1 MWPML
6 NPAMCMVPRH
16 PLPALPMHCAIC
28 MTPAP
33 QHLPLRPAVILSD
46 SAPCLPH
53 LTTHPLAPLTQPT
66 PPLPA
71 SPSIHNPTCTPRMAN
86 GSADPEALLAT
97 VSDPMAVPQT
107 GSMLRLALPRARY
120 SPFQK
125 ECPIWGPAAG
135 DQLLLRPVI
144 CGADVRPRG
153 CREVAL
159 VSLARAAWAV
169 AMQSAH
175 ARALLPALP
184 WQLM

>member
-1 MWPML
+1 
-6 NPAMCMVPRH
+6 MCAGVSNGPNG
-16 PLPALPMHCAIC
+16 A
-28 MTPAP
+28 
-33 QHLPLRPAVILSD
+33 D
-46 SAPCLPH
+46 SR
-53 LTTHPLAPLTQPT
+53 
-66 PPLPA
+66 
-71 SPSIHNPTCTPRMAN
+71 SI
-86 GSADPEALLAT
+86 
-97 VSDPMAVPQT
+97 
-107 GSMLRLALPRARY
+107 Y

-125 ECPIWGPAAG
+125 ECPIWGPGAG

>member
-1 MWPML
+1 MRRWML
-6 NPAMCMVPRH
+6 ESSAAKRCRQTNKQMRG
-16 PLPALPMHCAIC
+16 
-28 MTPAP
+28 T
-33 QHLPLRPAVILSD
+33 RSSSKSGILYVGATCRSD
-46 SAPCLPH
+46 ENDMLLYS
-53 LTTHPLAPLTQPT
+53 TI
-66 PPLPA
+66 A
-71 SPSIHNPTCTPRMAN
+71 S
-86 GSADPEALLAT
+86 
-97 VSDPMAVPQT
+97 
-107 GSMLRLALPRARY
+107 Y

-153 CREVAL
+153 CREIAL

>member
-1 MWPML
+1 MEDAEMAQTL
-6 NPAMCMVPRH
+6 A
-16 PLPALPMHCAIC
+16 
-28 MTPAP
+28 
-33 QHLPLRPAVILSD
+33 AVNQRLV
-46 SAPCLPH
+46 AAE
-53 LTTHPLAPLTQPT
+53 TQTQNLTQALNNTQIELQNTRAQISAAPAAQSSGLPKGVKTTAPERFSGRPSSTYPT
-66 PPLPA
+66 TKHFIDFA
-71 SPSIHNPTCTPRMAN
+71 K
-86 GSADPEALLAT
+86 
-97 VSDPMAVPQT
+97 
-107 GSMLRLALPRARY
+107 RY

-125 ECPIWGPAAG
+125 ECPIWGPATG

>member
-1 MWPML
+1 MP
-6 NPAMCMVPRH
+6 PAAGAAEGAASRGH
-16 PLPALPMHCAIC
+16 AAHA
-28 MTPAP
+28 TE
-33 QHLPLRPAVILSD
+33 
-46 SAPCLPH
+46 
-53 LTTHPLAPLTQPT
+53 TT
-66 PPLPA
+66 
-71 SPSIHNPTCTPRMAN
+71 
-86 GSADPEALLAT
+86 
-97 VSDPMAVPQT
+97 VK
-107 GSMLRLALPRARY
+107 Y

>member
-1 MWPML
+1 MPGSEC
-6 NPAMCMVPRH
+6 AGV
-16 PLPALPMHCAIC
+16 AL
-28 MTPAP
+28 TPGFGFFRKKRRTEA
-33 QHLPLRPAVILSD
+33 HL
-46 SAPCLPH
+46 
-53 LTTHPLAPLTQPT
+53 
-66 PPLPA
+66 
-71 SPSIHNPTCTPRMAN
+71 
-86 GSADPEALLAT
+86 
-97 VSDPMAVPQT
+97 
-107 GSMLRLALPRARY
+107 Y

-125 ECPIWGPAAG
+125 ECPIWGPAAA

-153 CREVAL
+153 CREIAL

>member
-1 MWPML
+1 MMAKKQFWPTKDQSTQ
-6 NPAMCMVPRH
+6 NPINNEEMAAVC
-16 PLPALPMHCAIC
+16 MHCVYHGFIS
-28 MTPAP
+28 T
-33 QHLPLRPAVILSD
+33 
-46 SAPCLPH
+46 
-53 LTTHPLAPLTQPT
+53 
-66 PPLPA
+66 
-71 SPSIHNPTCTPRMAN
+71 
-86 GSADPEALLAT
+86 
-97 VSDPMAVPQT
+97 PQT
-107 GSMLRLALPRARY
+107 Y

-153 CREVAL
+153 CREIAL

>member
-1 MWPML
+1 MHTRTVTLFQGWQYIRL
-6 NPAMCMVPRH
+6 QFTET
-16 PLPALPMHCAIC
+16 ALRTQAAPSAVMHVR
-28 MTPAP
+28 
-33 QHLPLRPAVILSD
+33 HLPTGERQSCH
-46 SAPCLPH
+46 S
-53 LTTHPLAPLTQPT
+53 
-66 PPLPA
+66 
-71 SPSIHNPTCTPRMAN
+71 RR
-86 GSADPEALLAT
+86 ALNAQWST
-97 VSDPMAVPQT
+97 SKSVVNKGFDVFRIS
-107 GSMLRLALPRARY
+107 Y

-153 CREVAL
+153 CREIAL

>member
-1 MWPML
+1 MSYVAKLAAW
-6 NPAMCMVPRH
+6 
-16 PLPALPMHCAIC
+16 AI
-28 MTPAP
+28 
-33 QHLPLRPAVILSD
+33 VI
-46 SAPCLPH
+46 
-53 LTTHPLAPLTQPT
+53 TTHP
-66 PPLPA
+66 
-71 SPSIHNPTCTPRMAN
+71 C
-86 GSADPEALLAT
+86 
-97 VSDPMAVPQT
+97 
-107 GSMLRLALPRARY
+107 Y

-153 CREVAL
+153 CREIAL

>member
-1 MWPML
+1 M
-6 NPAMCMVPRH
+6 
-16 PLPALPMHCAIC
+16 
-28 MTPAP
+28 
-33 QHLPLRPAVILSD
+33 
-46 SAPCLPH
+46 
-53 LTTHPLAPLTQPT
+53 
-66 PPLPA
+66 
-71 SPSIHNPTCTPRMAN
+71 
-86 GSADPEALLAT
+86 
-97 VSDPMAVPQT
+97 
-107 GSMLRLALPRARY
+107 Y

-153 CREVAL
+153 CREIAL

>member
-1 MWPML
+1 
-6 NPAMCMVPRH
+6 MVH
-16 PLPALPMHCAIC
+16 
-28 MTPAP
+28 
-33 QHLPLRPAVILSD
+33 
-46 SAPCLPH
+46 
-53 LTTHPLAPLTQPT
+53 
-66 PPLPA
+66 
-71 SPSIHNPTCTPRMAN
+71 PRMK
-86 GSADPEALLAT
+86 E
-97 VSDPMAVPQT
+97 
-107 GSMLRLALPRARY
+107 RLSSCMGKVRTFVDHIVYY

-153 CREVAL
+153 CREIAL
-159 VSLARAAWAV
+159 VSSARAAWAV

>member
-1 MWPML
+1 MQAMAERCKRQQEIIGKVLACLGLEEGYLHGMAKSSACWVL
-6 NPAMCMVPRH
+6 NRNGKVTGLAMYVGAM
-16 PLPALPMHCAIC
+16 
-28 MTPAP
+28 
-33 QHLPLRPAVILSD
+33 
-46 SAPCLPH
+46 
-53 LTTHPLAPLTQPT
+53 
-66 PPLPA
+66 
-71 SPSIHNPTCTPRMAN
+71 
-86 GSADPEALLAT
+86 
-97 VSDPMAVPQT
+97 
-107 GSMLRLALPRARY
+107 Y

>member
-1 MWPML
+1 MFVIIRSTWSVSML
-6 NPAMCMVPRH
+6 N
-16 PLPALPMHCAIC
+16 HCYCIAFIYY
-28 MTPAP
+28 
-33 QHLPLRPAVILSD
+33 LR
-46 SAPCLPH
+46 
-53 LTTHPLAPLTQPT
+53 TQLYIRT
-66 PPLPA
+66 
-71 SPSIHNPTCTPRMAN
+71 
-86 GSADPEALLAT
+86 
-97 VSDPMAVPQT
+97 
-107 GSMLRLALPRARY
+107 Y

-153 CREVAL
+153 CREIAL

>member
-1 MWPML
+1 MSCLTLWSC
-6 NPAMCMVPRH
+6 PAGEYM
-16 PLPALPMHCAIC
+16 
-28 MTPAP
+28 
-33 QHLPLRPAVILSD
+33 
-46 SAPCLPH
+46 SAHIAAC
-53 LTTHPLAPLTQPT
+53 
-66 PPLPA
+66 
-71 SPSIHNPTCTPRMAN
+71 SFVMKPSLI
-86 GSADPEALLAT
+86 SSL
-97 VSDPMAVPQT
+97 V
-107 GSMLRLALPRARY
+107 RY

-175 ARALLPALP
+175 TRALLPALP